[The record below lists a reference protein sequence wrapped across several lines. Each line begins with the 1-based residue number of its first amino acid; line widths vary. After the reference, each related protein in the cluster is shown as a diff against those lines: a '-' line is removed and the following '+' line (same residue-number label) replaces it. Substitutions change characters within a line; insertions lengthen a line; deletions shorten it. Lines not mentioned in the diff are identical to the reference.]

1 MATAAILSNETI
13 RARISSGLDALRE
26 RFNAMRSSGYDELDI
41 DRDDAVAFDAAQTAP
56 IAEVTPYSEGSAID
70 TRPTIRRASARTATR
85 TASPPSR
92 KAPPAADDRPLRPA
106 GAGAVRH
113 TRVMQQTGIAHPYLD
128 AARKILPEVIA
139 LRRRLHRVPE
149 VGLELPRTQALVLD
163 AVRGL
168 GLEPVAGVTVGS
180 VVATIEGA
188 GPGPTIL
195 LRADMDG
202 LPLTEETGLD
212 FASEHDGRM
221 HACGHDTHVAM
232 LMGAARLLL
241 EDRASWSGRV
251 LLMFQPGEEGFHGA
265 RYMLEEGLL
274 DQSGGERPSGAFALH
289 ISTLYETG
297 TIDVRPG
304 PMLASGDTL
313 RITVRGRGGH
323 ASTPYTAV
331 DPITVAAEIV
341 LALQLM
347 VTRRVDV
354 FDPAVVTIAQVVAGT
369 TTNIIPET
377 AFLAGTMRTVS
388 AARREA
394 VKAEVRRVCEG
405 IAAAH
410 GASVELEIEPG
421 YPVTVNDDGFTAL
434 VLGRGQGGG
443 RRGDDPAAAGPDHG
457 CRGLL
462 VCAPAG
468 AGGDGIR
475 RCSASRS
482 RCRDRPDE
490 PLEPG
495 RSSMSRRWPPGS
507 PPTWVSRVGSCP
519 AADRC

>member
-1 MATAAILSNETI
+1 M
-13 RARISSGLDALRE
+13 
-26 RFNAMRSSGYDELDI
+26 
-41 DRDDAVAFDAAQTAP
+41 
-56 IAEVTPYSEGSAID
+56 
-70 TRPTIRRASARTATR
+70 
-85 TASPPSR
+85 
-92 KAPPAADDRPLRPA
+92 
-106 GAGAVRH
+106 
-113 TRVMQQTGIAHPYLD
+113 
-128 AARKILPEVIA
+128 
-139 LRRRLHRVPE
+139 
-149 VGLELPRTQALVLD
+149 TQALVLD

-241 EDRASWSGRV
+241 DDRASWSGRV

-323 ASTPYTAV
+323 ASTPHTAV

-347 VTRRVDV
+347 VTRRVDA

-405 IAAAH
+405 VAAAH

-421 YPVTVNDDGFTAL
+421 YPVTVNDDAFTAM
-434 VLGRGQGGG
+434 VLDVAREVVGEEA
-443 RRGDDPAAAGPDHG
+443 DPAPAGSDHG

-462 VCAPAG
+462 VRAPAG

-475 RCSASRS
+475 RCPASRG
-482 RCRDRPDE
+482 RCRDGPDE

-495 RSSMSRRWPPGS
+495 RLR
-507 PPTWVSRVGSCP
+507 
-519 AADRC
+519 